1 LKFVFSVNVELES
14 GEAERKI
21 RSSRAWNCLS

>member
-1 LKFVFSVNVELES
+1 LNLVFSVNVELES

-21 RSSRAWNCLS
+21 RSSRA

>member
-21 RSSRAWNCLS
+21 RSSRA